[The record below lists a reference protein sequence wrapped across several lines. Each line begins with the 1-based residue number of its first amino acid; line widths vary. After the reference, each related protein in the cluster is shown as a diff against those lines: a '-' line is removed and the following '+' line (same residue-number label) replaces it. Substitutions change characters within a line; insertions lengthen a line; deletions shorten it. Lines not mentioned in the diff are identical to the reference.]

1 MEMYYNQE
9 IIKFDKVYDRYR
21 KDEFYSPFRSTV
33 PLLDLIKN
41 GKEMLQ
47 EIVNELGVVG
57 EHTYHLEYRVR
68 PQKGKGSAS
77 QTDLWVETENH
88 VLGIEAKWTERRY
101 MKVGKWLHVGSNLE
115 NRNTVLEEWLDKL
128 CCPSTPHPGIDEMRD
143 QIYQM
148 VHRAASVYGC
158 DDDQKLK
165 TKKPILAYVQ
175 FTEEFKPKKKSY
187 IHQDLS
193 SLWSVLGKPEGFPF
207 YYVEVLIERNE
218 AFKHI
223 ERLEKGSVETGKEVK
238 KALRWDKPLFT
249 YKDKKIVRIGEE

>member
-1 MEMYYNQE
+1 L
-9 IIKFDKVYDRYR
+9 IKKKIGFDKVYDRYR

-41 GKEMLQ
+41 GKEEMLQ
-47 EIVNELGVVG
+47 KIVNELGVVG
-57 EHTYHLEYRVR
+57 EHTYHLEYRVKL
-68 PQKGKGSAS
+68 QNGKGSAS
-77 QTDLWVETENH
+77 HTDLWVETESH

-101 MKVGKWLHVGSNLE
+101 MKVGKWLQEGSNPE
-115 NRNTVLEEWLDKL
+115 NRRTVLGEWLDKL
-128 CCPSTPHPGIDEMRD
+128 YCPSTPHPGIDEMRD

-158 DDDQKLK
+158 DDKPK

-175 FTEEFKPKKKSY
+175 FTEELQLKKKSY

-193 SLWSVLGKPEGFPF
+193 SLWSILGKPEKFPF
-207 YYVEVLIERNE
+207 YYVQVLIERNE

-223 ERLEKGSVETGKEVK
+223 EHLEKRSVETGKKVK
-238 KALRWDKPLFT
+238 EALSGNEPLFT
-249 YKDKKIVRIGEE
+249 YKDKKIVKIGEA